1 MPMWDSIVIVHIL
14 SYILDE
20 WNNLYHISFI
30 RINAAQNSSDEIAII
45 GLWSCVYHMQGYE

>member
-1 MPMWDSIVIVHIL
+1 MPVWVSIVIVHTL

-30 RINAAQNSSDEIAII
+30 RIKAAQNSSGEIAII

>member
-1 MPMWDSIVIVHIL
+1 MPVWVSIVIVHIL
-14 SYILDE
+14 PYTLDE

-30 RINAAQNSSDEIAII
+30 RIKAAQNSSDGIAII

>member
-1 MPMWDSIVIVHIL
+1 MPVWVSIVNVHIL

-30 RINAAQNSSDEIAII
+30 RIKAAQNSSGEIAII

>member
-1 MPMWDSIVIVHIL
+1 MPLWVSIVIVHIL

-20 WNNLYHISFI
+20 WNNLYHTLFI
-30 RINAAQNSSDEIAII
+30 RIKAAQNSSGEIAII

>member
-1 MPMWDSIVIVHIL
+1 MPVWVSIVIVHIL
-14 SYILDE
+14 PYTLDE

-30 RINAAQNSSDEIAII
+30 RIKAAQNSSDEIAII